1 MVSCTPTGNWEAGT
15 METTVTSPT
24 GGVSLSQSY
33 WGHRPGPR
41 GFKTVI
47 IDAGHG
53 GHDSGAVGRRVREKD
68 VALDTARRLQRKLQ
82 GDFKVVMVRDSDR
95 FIDLNKRVSIANRYK
110 SAVLVSIHYNHSG
123 RSSRGPETYY
133 WRVDSYG
140 LAKRLQREMA
150 RVSPSERGSR
160 GQVRRRLRLTRNT
173 KIPSV
178 LVEIGYL
185 SNYSDARLS
194 RSSSYRDKMAEAMA
208 RAIRRQALVGDAGLG
223 PLPKPINAPIS
234 RPMDPPGS

>member
-1 MVSCTPTGNWEAGT
+1 
-15 METTVTSPT
+15 METTVTPPT

-41 GFKTVI
+41 EFKTVI

-53 GHDSGAVGRRVREKD
+53 GHDSGALGRGVREKD
-68 VALDTARRLQRKLQ
+68 VALDTARRLKRELQ
-82 GDFKVVMVRDSDR
+82 SSFNVVMVRDSDR
-95 FIDLNKRVSIANRYK
+95 FVDLNRRVSISNRYS
-110 SAVLVSIHYNHSG
+110 SAVLVSIHYNHSS
-123 RSSRGPETYY
+123 RRSRGPETYY

-150 RVSPSERGSR
+150 AVSPSEYGSR
-160 GQVRRRLRLTRNT
+160 GLVRRRLRLTRNT
-173 KIPSV
+173 RIPSV

-194 RSSSYRDKMAEAMA
+194 RSSSYRQKMAEAMA
-208 RAIRRQALVGDAGLG
+208 RAIRRQAQIGDAGLG
-223 PLPKPINAPIS
+223 SLPRPINAPIS
-234 RPMDPPGS
+234 RPTDAPGS

>member
-1 MVSCTPTGNWEAGT
+1 
-15 METTVTSPT
+15 METTVTPPT
-24 GGVSLSQSY
+24 GSVSLSQSY

-53 GHDSGAVGRRVREKD
+53 GHDSGALGRGVREKD
-68 VALDTARRLQRKLQ
+68 VALDTARRLRSKLQ
-82 GDFKVVMVRDSDR
+82 GSFNVVMVRDSDR
-95 FIDLNKRVSIANRYK
+95 FVDLDKRVSLANRYS
-110 SAVLVSIHYNHSG
+110 SAILISIHYNHSS
-123 RSSRGPETYY
+123 RSTRGPETYY

-150 RVSPSERGSR
+150 IVSPSEYGSR

-173 KIPSV
+173 RIPSV

-185 SNYSDARLS
+185 SNSSDARLS
-194 RSSSYRDKMAEAMA
+194 RSSSYREKMADAMA
-208 RAIRRQALVGDAGLG
+208 RAIRRQAQIGDAGLG
-223 PLPKPINAPIS
+223 PLPRPINAPVS
-234 RPMDPPGS
+234 RPTDAPGS